1 MKIRFRQIVPLV
13 VLLGCVTIQ
22 SAGVSADGTLRLI
35 VFGDSLSDSGNI
47 PAPSP
52 PYFAGRWSNGPTY
65 ADRLAFRLGIGPG
78 LVPSNAGGTNYA
90 RAGARVIGTNGVTE
104 QVVSYLQDAR
114 WRADRRAAY
123 VVFIVGNDLR
133 DGVFAAF
140 TDPAFDPAAFV
151 DRRLVALGVTLTGLS
166 ALGARNI
173 VVLGLP
179 DLSRLPGVPPQAVP
193 LASFM
198 SSRFNAGVQRIVRF
212 LDRQP
217 GRAVFVSVSTFFND
231 ILADAAAGGPRFGI
245 TNVTGTC
252 LTIVNGLPVGVCG
265 NPDQYLF
272 WDPIHPTAKVHD
284 LLAEFVI
291 DSLSD

>member
-13 VLLGCVTIQ
+13 LLLCFVTMQ

-65 ADRLAFRLGIGPG
+65 ADRLAFGLGIGAG
-78 LVPSNAGGTNYA
+78 LVPSAAGGTNYA
-90 RAGARVIGTNGVTE
+90 RAGARIIGTNGVGE

-114 WRADRRAAY
+114 WRADRRALY
-123 VVFIVGNDLR
+123 VVFIGGNDLR
-133 DGVFAAF
+133 DGLLTAF
-140 TDPAFDPAAFV
+140 SDPAFDPAAFV
-151 DRRLVALGVTLTGLS
+151 DRRLAALGVTLTGLS
-166 ALGARNI
+166 AFGARNI

-179 DLSRLPGVPPQAVP
+179 DLSGLPGLPPQARPV
-193 LASFM
+193 ASFM
-198 SSRFNAGVQRIVRF
+198 SARFNAGVQRIVRF
-212 LDRQP
+212 LDRLP
-217 GRAVFVSVSTFFND
+217 GRAAFVNVSTFFQG
-231 ILADAAAGGPRFGI
+231 LVADALAGGPQFGI
-245 TNVTGTC
+245 TNVTDTC
-252 LTIVNGLPVGVCG
+252 LTIVNGMPVAQCA

-272 WDPIHPTAKVHD
+272 WDPIHPTRRAHD
-284 LLAEFVI
+284 LLAEFVL